1 MQPMPLTRLRPI
13 EHLTQVDQIENRL
26 EEYLKEGHFKPG
38 DYLPKEVEI
47 ARALGVSRTA
57 VREAL
62 SRFKTLGIIESRKN
76 RGMMLTRPDV
86 LGNLQ
91 RVLDPKLLDG
101 ETMRDMFEMRLVIE
115 IGLAHFVFLRKT
127 LEDIERL
134 EDIATQEEQ
143 SNDRIERLR
152 LDVEFHAQLYRMS
165 GNDTIIRFQNMLNPI
180 FDIVDKVHASR
191 KDLHPPSHRATHR
204 DLIQELQHGNPSGFR
219 NKMESHLWYFLDKM

>member
-1 MQPMPLTRLRPI
+1 MPLTRLRPI